1 MTRKELA
8 LKIAEIVH
16 GDYSRYTSFDPEED
30 KTVKRILRVVDGY
43 LASEVLKNKELTV
56 QKIDLQ
62 GQPLFPTPTCPS
74 CGSKEYTI
82 SSNSAGNIRCS
93 KCGKY
98 FFFIFSRSL

>member
-43 LASEVLKNKELTV
+43 LASDVLKNKELTV

-74 CGSKEYTI
+74 CGSKGYTI
-82 SSNSAGNIRCS
+82 SNMTGGNCRCN